1 MAYVNVT
8 LKKTVNGIVRELYPK
23 SSTSAIMDISTGEKL
38 SDILSS
44 IIESI
49 GEKISKE
56 EFAKLQESF
65 DTLVNE
71 APEEYDTLAKIAIAL
86 TNHLKDYEEL
96 VKIVDNKVNSED
108 GKDLI
113 ETDLIEKVKALY
125 TKTEMDKKFEELK
138 KSVDDL
144 IKIEYNE
151 IDDENAV
158 ITIV

>member
-56 EFAKLQESF
+56 DFAKLQESF

-86 TNHLKDYEEL
+86 TDHLKDYEEL
-96 VKIVDNKVNSED
+96 VEIVDKKVDSKD

>member
-23 SSTSAIMDISTGEKL
+23 SSTAAIMDISTGEKL

-49 GEKISKE
+49 GEKISEE

-86 TNHLKDYEEL
+86 TDHLKDYEEL
-96 VKIVDNKVNSED
+96 VEIVDKKVDSED

-125 TKTEMDKKFEELK
+125 TKSEMDKKFEELK

>member
-38 SDILSS
+38 SDILST
-44 IIESI
+44 IIDSI
-49 GEKISKE
+49 GEKVSE
-56 EFAKLQESF
+56 EDFTKLQESF

-86 TNHLKDYEEL
+86 TNHLTEYENLVEL
-96 VKIVDNKVNSED
+96 VGKKVDSEENKS
-108 GKDLI
+108 LI

-125 TKTEMDKKFEELK
+125 TKSELDKKFEDLK

>member
-56 EFAKLQESF
+56 DFAKLQESF

-86 TNHLKDYEEL
+86 TGHLKDYEEL
-96 VKIVDNKVNSED
+96 VEIVDKKVDSKD

-113 ETDLIEKVKALY
+113 ETDLIEKVKELY